1 MPIKSLF
8 NDNINSTEKN
18 LFITNEVTTTTTKVV
33 ININEDI
40 YKTLA
45 TFSETIQNLLLQFS
59 LGNFKQVSTILNR
72 RYFQY
77 LSIKLSN
84 ITYIDYPIYE
94 QLRQSIKKSLQGL
107 YKAIEQ
113 YNVLTNTR
121 EILKTTQE
129 RAAILDDMQK
139 LRDYVNNL
147 KKNVSIFPEMN
158 VTIIRAEIKPEYAEY
173 IRLYG
178 YPQGGIFDMDRLAEI
193 LINMELND
201 LI

>member
-1 MPIKSLF
+1 MSIKTLF
-8 NDNINSTEKN
+8 NNNINPTEKN
-18 LFITNEVTTTTTKVV
+18 LFINSEPTTTTTNIV
-33 ININEDI
+33 INIDEDI

-45 TFSETIQNLLLQFS
+45 TYSETIQNLLLQFS
-59 LGNFKQVSTILNR
+59 LGNFKQVSNILNR
-72 RYFQY
+72 KYYQY
-77 LSIKLSN
+77 LSVKLAN

-113 YNVLTNTR
+113 YNVLANTK

-129 RAAILDDMQK
+129 RASILDDMQK

-173 IRLYG
+173 IKLYG
-178 YPQGGIFDMDRLAEI
+178 YPQGGIFDMDRLADI
-193 LINMELND
+193 LINMELNN

>member
-1 MPIKSLF
+1 MPIKTLF

-18 LFITNEVTTTTTKVV
+18 LFITNEVTTSTTKVV

-113 YNVLTNTR
+113 YNVLNNTKQ
-121 EILKTTQE
+121 ILKTTQE
-129 RAAILDDMQK
+129 RAAILDDMKK

-173 IRLYG
+173 IKLYG

>member
-1 MPIKSLF
+1 MPIKTLF

-18 LFITNEVTTTTTKVV
+18 LFITNEVTTTTKKVV

-113 YNVLTNTR
+113 YNVLANTR

-201 LI
+201 FI

>member
-1 MPIKSLF
+1 MPIKTLF

-113 YNVLTNTR
+113 YNVLNNTKQ
-121 EILKTTQE
+121 ILKTTQE

-139 LRDYVNNL
+139 LREYVNNL

-173 IRLYG
+173 IKLYG

>member
-1 MPIKSLF
+1 MSIKTLF
-8 NDNINSTEKN
+8 NNNINPTEKN
-18 LFITNEVTTTTTKVV
+18 LFINSEPTTTTTNIV
-33 ININEDI
+33 INIDEDI

-45 TFSETIQNLLLQFS
+45 TYSETVQNLLLQFS

-72 RYFQY
+72 KYYQY
-77 LSIKLSN
+77 LSVKLAN

-113 YNVLTNTR
+113 YNVLANTK
-121 EILKTTQE
+121 EILKTIQE
-129 RAAILDDMQK
+129 RASILDDMQK

-173 IRLYG
+173 IKLYG
-178 YPQGGIFDMDRLAEI
+178 YPQGGIFDMDRLADI
-193 LINMELND
+193 LINMELNN

>member
-1 MPIKSLF
+1 MPIKTLF
-8 NDNINSTEKN
+8 NNNINLTEKN
-18 LFITNEVTTTTTKVV
+18 LFITNEVTTTTKKVV

-113 YNVLTNTR
+113 YNVLANTR

-201 LI
+201 FI

>member
-1 MPIKSLF
+1 MSIKTLF
-8 NDNINSTEKN
+8 NNNINPTEKN
-18 LFITNEVTTTTTKVV
+18 LFINNEPTTSTTNIV
-33 ININEDI
+33 INIDEDI

-45 TFSETIQNLLLQFS
+45 TYSETVQNLLLQFS
-59 LGNFKQVSTILNR
+59 LGNFKQVSTILNPK
-72 RYFQY
+72 YYQY
-77 LSIKLSN
+77 LSVKLAN

-113 YNVLTNTR
+113 YNVLANTK

-129 RAAILDDMQK
+129 RASILDDMQK

-173 IRLYG
+173 IKLYG
-178 YPQGGIFDMDRLAEI
+178 YPQGGIFDMDRLADI
-193 LINMELND
+193 LINMELNN

>member
-1 MPIKSLF
+1 MSIKTLF
-8 NDNINSTEKN
+8 NNNINPTEKN
-18 LFITNEVTTTTTKVV
+18 LFINNEPTTSTTNIV
-33 ININEDI
+33 INIDEDI

-45 TFSETIQNLLLQFS
+45 TYSETIQNLLLQFS
-59 LGNFKQVSTILNR
+59 LGNFKQVSNILNR
-72 RYFQY
+72 KYYQY
-77 LSIKLSN
+77 LSVKLAN

-113 YNVLTNTR
+113 YNVLANTK

-129 RAAILDDMQK
+129 RASILDDMQK

-173 IRLYG
+173 IKLYG
-178 YPQGGIFDMDRLAEI
+178 YPQGGIFDMDRLADI
-193 LINMELND
+193 LINMELNN

>member
-1 MPIKSLF
+1 MSIKTLF
-8 NDNINSTEKN
+8 NDNINTTEKN
-18 LFITNEVTTTTTKVV
+18 LFISNETTTTTTNIV
-33 ININEDI
+33 INIDEDI

-45 TFSETIQNLLLQFS
+45 TYSETVQNLLLQFS

-72 RYFQY
+72 KYYQY
-77 LSIKLSN
+77 LSVKLAN

-113 YNVLTNTR
+113 YNVLANTK

-129 RAAILDDMQK
+129 RASILDDMQK

-173 IRLYG
+173 IKLYG
-178 YPQGGIFDMDRLAEI
+178 YPQGGIFDMDRLADI
-193 LINMELND
+193 LINMELNN

>member
-1 MPIKSLF
+1 MSIKTLF
-8 NDNINSTEKN
+8 NNNINPTEKN
-18 LFITNEVTTTTTKVV
+18 LFINNEPTTSTTNIV
-33 ININEDI
+33 INIDEDI

-45 TFSETIQNLLLQFS
+45 TYSETVQNLLLQFS

-72 RYFQY
+72 KYYQY
-77 LSIKLSN
+77 LSVKLAN

-113 YNVLTNTR
+113 YNVLANTK

-129 RAAILDDMQK
+129 RASILDDMQK

-173 IRLYG
+173 IKLYG
-178 YPQGGIFDMDRLAEI
+178 YPQGGIFDMDRLADI
-193 LINMELND
+193 LINMELNN

>member
-1 MPIKSLF
+1 MSIKTLF
-8 NDNINSTEKN
+8 NNNINLTEKN
-18 LFITNEVTTTTTKVV
+18 LFINNEPTTTTTNIV
-33 ININEDI
+33 INIDEDI

-45 TFSETIQNLLLQFS
+45 TYSETVQNLLLQFS

-72 RYFQY
+72 KYYQY
-77 LSIKLSN
+77 LSVKLAN

-113 YNVLTNTR
+113 YNVLANTK

-129 RAAILDDMQK
+129 RASILDDMQK

-173 IRLYG
+173 IKLYG
-178 YPQGGIFDMDRLAEI
+178 YPQGGIFDMDRLADI
-193 LINMELND
+193 LINMELNN

>member
-1 MPIKSLF
+1 MPIKTLF

-113 YNVLTNTR
+113 YNVLANTR

-139 LRDYVNNL
+139 LREYVNNL